1 MKIILIKQWI
11 NNLEKI
17 IMIIVKLFIKIK
29 FDIPLDFWYYLN
41 KDVIESLQN
50 NLNNSQ
56 KL

>member
-1 MKIILIKQWI
+1 
-11 NNLEKI
+11 
-17 IMIIVKLFIKIK
+17 MIIVKLFIKIK